1 LSKYASQKEET
12 RMLTR
17 YFRAWVKP
25 KWIGVV
31 VMLGVLWSGTVI
43 AAGNG
48 DIEKGKDL
56 FRESCRH
63 CHGFAGKGD
72 GEMADY
78 LEPRPSNLASQ
89 TTQAKSDKDLKDVIL
104 KGRAGTAMVGFEG
117 AIEESQ
123 ITDLLAYLRSLK
135 P

>member
-1 LSKYASQKEET
+1 MT
-12 RMLTR
+12 TR
-17 YFRAWVKP
+17 YFRGWAKP
-25 KWIGVV
+25 KWISVV
-31 VMLGVLWSGTVI
+31 IMLGVLWPVAAI
-43 AAGNG
+43 PAGNG
-48 DIEKGKDL
+48 DSEKGKDL
-56 FRESCRH
+56 FRESCRQ

-89 TTQAKSDKDLKDVIL
+89 TTQAKSDKELKDVIL

-117 AIEESQ
+117 AFEESQ
-123 ITDLLAYLRSLK
+123 MTDLLVYLRSLK

>member
-1 LSKYASQKEET
+1 
-12 RMLTR
+12 MMTR
-17 YFRAWVKP
+17 YFRSWAKP
-25 KWIGVV
+25 KWISVV
-31 VMLGVLWSGTVI
+31 IMLGVLWPVTAI

-48 DIEKGKDL
+48 DSEKGKDL

-63 CHGFAGKGD
+63 CHGFSGKGD

-89 TTQAKSDKDLKDVIL
+89 TTQAKSDKELKDVIL

-117 AIEESQ
+117 AFEESQ
-123 ITDLLAYLRSLK
+123 MTDLLVYLRSLK

>member
-1 LSKYASQKEET
+1 
-12 RMLTR
+12 MMTR
-17 YFRAWVKP
+17 YFRGWAKP
-25 KWIGVV
+25 KWISVV
-31 VMLGVLWSGTVI
+31 IMLGVLWPVTAI

-48 DIEKGKDL
+48 DSEKGKDL

-89 TTQAKSDKDLKDVIL
+89 TTQAKSDKELKDVIL

-117 AIEESQ
+117 AFEESQ
-123 ITDLLAYLRSLK
+123 MTDLLVYLRSLK

>member
-1 LSKYASQKEET
+1 MYLFKTKMAGQI
-12 RMLTR
+12 
-17 YFRAWVKP
+17 WV
-25 KWIGVV
+25 GVV
-31 VMLGVLWSGTVI
+31 VFMLSLLCSGMAI

-48 DIEKGKDL
+48 DSEKGKDL

-89 TTQAKSDKDLKDVIL
+89 TTQAKSDKELKDVIL
-104 KGRAGTAMVGFEG
+104 MGRAGTAMAGFEG
-117 AIEESQ
+117 ALEEFQ
-123 ITDLLAYLRSLK
+123 LNDLIAYLRSLK

>member
-1 LSKYASQKEET
+1 
-12 RMLTR
+12 MMTR
-17 YFRAWVKP
+17 YFRSWAKP
-25 KWIGVV
+25 KWISVV
-31 VMLGVLWSGTVI
+31 IMLGVLWPVTAI

-48 DIEKGKDL
+48 DSEKGKDL

-89 TTQAKSDKDLKDVIL
+89 TTQAKSDKELKDVIL

-117 AIEESQ
+117 AFEESQ
-123 ITDLLAYLRSLK
+123 MTDLLVYLRSLK

>member
-1 LSKYASQKEET
+1 
-12 RMLTR
+12 MMTR
-17 YFRAWVKP
+17 YFRGWAKP
-25 KWIGVV
+25 KWISVV
-31 VMLGVLWSGTVI
+31 IMLGVLWPVTAI

-48 DIEKGKDL
+48 DSEKGKDL

-89 TTQAKSDKDLKDVIL
+89 LTQAKSDKELKDVIL

-117 AIEESQ
+117 AFEESQ
-123 ITDLLAYLRSLK
+123 MIDLLAYLRSLK

>member
-1 LSKYASQKEET
+1 
-12 RMLTR
+12 
-17 YFRAWVKP
+17 
-25 KWIGVV
+25 
-31 VMLGVLWSGTVI
+31 MLGVLWSGTVI

>member
-1 LSKYASQKEET
+1 MDQRGDYAGCMWPVT
-12 RMLTR
+12 
-17 YFRAWVKP
+17 A
-25 KWIGVV
+25 
-31 VMLGVLWSGTVI
+31 I

-48 DIEKGKDL
+48 DSEKGKDL

-63 CHGFAGKGD
+63 CHGFARKGD

-89 TTQAKSDKDLKDVIL
+89 TTQAKSDKDWKDVIL
-104 KGRAGTAMVGFEG
+104 KARAGTAMVGFEG
-117 AIEESQ
+117 AIEEAQ
-123 ITDLLAYLRSLK
+123 MTDLLAYLRSLK

>member
-1 LSKYASQKEET
+1 
-12 RMLTR
+12 MLNR
-17 YFRAWVKP
+17 YFKARVQLE
-25 KWIGVV
+25 WIGAMI
-31 VMLGVLWSGTVI
+31 MLSLLWPGTAI

-48 DIEKGKDL
+48 DSEKGKDL

-89 TTQAKSDKDLKDVIL
+89 TTQAKSDKVLKDVIL

-117 AIEESQ
+117 AFEESQ
-123 ITDLLAYLRSLK
+123 MTDLLVYLRSLK

>member
-1 LSKYASQKEET
+1 
-12 RMLTR
+12 MMTR
-17 YFRAWVKP
+17 YFRGWAKP
-25 KWIGVV
+25 KWISVV
-31 VMLGVLWSGTVI
+31 IMLGVLWPVTAI

-48 DIEKGKDL
+48 DSEKGKDL

-89 TTQAKSDKDLKDVIL
+89 PTQAKSDKELKDVIL

-117 AIEESQ
+117 AFEESQ
-123 ITDLLAYLRSLK
+123 MIDLLAYLRSLK